1 MDHHLAGFDRQ
12 FRQTGIIHL
21 CGIDEAGRG
30 PLAGPVVAAALILK
44 DGMQIPGINDSK
56 KLDESMRENLE
67 PQIKEN
73 ALSYGIGSM
82 EPHEIDRINILQATF
97 EAMRRAVNALSVVP
111 DYLIID
117 GRDFPTFYQHNNKQT
132 IPGKPIVKGDQQ
144 SQSIAGASI
153 LAKVYRDRL
162 MINYDKYYPQYGFA
176 KHKGYAT
183 REHRERILKYGPCDI
198 HRKSFLSNILH
209 SEATFNFHNNF

>member
-1 MDHHLAGFDRQ
+1 MQAIKGSA
-12 FRQTGIIHL
+12 II
-21 CGIDEAGRG
+21 
-30 PLAGPVVAAALILK
+30 
-44 DGMQIPGINDSK
+44 
-56 KLDESMRENLE
+56 
-67 PQIKEN
+67 
-73 ALSYGIGSM
+73 
-82 EPHEIDRINILQATF
+82 
-97 EAMRRAVNALSVVP
+97 
-111 DYLIID
+111 
-117 GRDFPTFYQHNNKQT
+117 
-132 IPGKPIVKGDQQ
+132 KGDQK